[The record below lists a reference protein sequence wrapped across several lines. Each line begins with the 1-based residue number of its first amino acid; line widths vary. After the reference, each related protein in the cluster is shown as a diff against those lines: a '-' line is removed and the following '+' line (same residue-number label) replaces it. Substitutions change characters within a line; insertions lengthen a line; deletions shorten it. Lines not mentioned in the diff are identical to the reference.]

1 VYIKDGEDKHMINKT
16 LVKNMPHVKWK
27 AIPPV
32 RGPNPQGLIDKGVLS
47 NKVKVKDL
55 KGLINS
61 MNPYSAQ
68 RDLGKILKK

>member
-1 VYIKDGEDKHMINKT
+1 MINKT

-27 AIPPV
+27 EIPPV
-32 RGPNPQGLIDKGVLS
+32 RGPNPQGLIDKGVIS

>member
-1 VYIKDGEDKHMINKT
+1 MINKT

-27 AIPPV
+27 EIPPV
-32 RGPNPQGLIDKGVLS
+32 RGPNPQGLIDKGIIS

-68 RDLGKILKK
+68 KDLLKILKK

>member
-1 VYIKDGEDKHMINKT
+1 MINKT

-27 AIPPV
+27 EIPPV
-32 RGPNPQGLIDKGVLS
+32 IVPNPQGLIDKGVIS

>member
-1 VYIKDGEDKHMINKT
+1 MINKT

-27 AIPPV
+27 EIPPV
-32 RGPNPQGLIDKGVLS
+32 KGPNPQGLIDKGVIS

-68 RDLGKILKK
+68 RDIGKILKK

>member
-1 VYIKDGEDKHMINKT
+1 
-16 LVKNMPHVKWK
+16 MPHVKWK
-27 AIPPV
+27 EIPPV
-32 RGPNPQGLIDKGVLS
+32 RGPNPQGLIDKGIIS

>member
-1 VYIKDGEDKHMINKT
+1 MINKT

-27 AIPPV
+27 EIPPV
-32 RGPNPQGLIDKGVLS
+32 RGPNPQGLIDKGIIS

-61 MNPYSAQ
+61 MAPYSAQ
-68 RDLGKILKK
+68 RDLLKILKK

>member
-1 VYIKDGEDKHMINKT
+1 MINKT

-27 AIPPV
+27 EIPPV
-32 RGPNPQGLIDKGVLS
+32 RGPNPQGLIDKGIIS

-55 KGLINS
+55 KGLLNS

-68 RDLGKILKK
+68 KDLGKILKK

>member
-1 VYIKDGEDKHMINKT
+1 MINKT

-55 KGLINS
+55 KDLINS

>member
-1 VYIKDGEDKHMINKT
+1 MINKT

-27 AIPPV
+27 EIPPV
-32 RGPNPQGLIDKGVLS
+32 RGPNPQGLIDKGIIS
-47 NKVKVKDL
+47 NKVKVNDL

-68 RDLGKILKK
+68 RDLLKILKK

>member
-1 VYIKDGEDKHMINKT
+1 MINKT

-32 RGPNPQGLIDKGVLS
+32 RGPNPQGLIDKGVIS

-68 RDLGKILKK
+68 RDLGKFLKK

>member
-1 VYIKDGEDKHMINKT
+1 MINKT

-27 AIPPV
+27 EIPPV
-32 RGPNPQGLIDKGVLS
+32 RGPNPQGLIDKGIIS

-55 KGLINS
+55 KGLLNS

-68 RDLGKILKK
+68 RDIGKILKK

>member
-1 VYIKDGEDKHMINKT
+1 MINKT
-16 LVKNMPHVKWK
+16 LVKNMPYVKWK

-68 RDLGKILKK
+68 RDLLKILKK

>member
-1 VYIKDGEDKHMINKT
+1 MINKT

-27 AIPPV
+27 EIPPV
-32 RGPNPQGLIDKGVLS
+32 RGPNPQGLIDKGIIS

-55 KGLINS
+55 KGLITS

-68 RDLGKILKK
+68 RDLLKILKK

>member
-1 VYIKDGEDKHMINKT
+1 MINKT

-27 AIPPV
+27 SIPPV
-32 RGPNPQGLIDKGVLS
+32 RGPNPQGLIDKGIIS

-55 KGLINS
+55 KGLMTS

-68 RDLGKILKK
+68 RDLLKILKK